1 MREFLYAGV
10 GLISRFHDKIMQLN
24 NAYEANFTDKELHF
38 LVIGL
43 LVIRIAMTVVKKLLE
58 KTKLEKA
65 AHGLIKSVVR
75 VVLYVLL
82 GLIVADAL
90 GVDVTGVIAL
100 ASVLTLAVS
109 LSVQNALTNV
119 IGGFTLLYTHP
130 FKSGDY
136 VEVAGK
142 SGTVQEIS
150 MIYTKLATPDNKII
164 SIPNSSVVSGDII
177 NYSVAGVRRVDVAVR
192 AVYSEP
198 SQKVIDALI
207 QAGTV
212 DKVMLDPAPM
222 AVITDYGESAI
233 GYSLRVWTKAED
245 YWDVYFVV
253 TQKILEIFAAQ
264 DIKMAYPHMHI
275 YMEK

>member
-1 MREFLYAGV
+1 MLMEEILFWCKA
-10 GLISRFHDKIMQLN
+10 QLGAAMTN
-24 NAYEANFTDKELHF
+24 
-38 LVIGL
+38 LVPAIVILAIGL
-43 LVIRIAMTVVKKLLE
+43 LVIRIVMTLVTKLLAN
-58 KTKLEKA
+58 TKLEKA
-65 AHGLIKSVVR
+65 AHGLIKSVAR

-90 GVDVTGVIAL
+90 GIDVTSIIAL

-109 LSVQNALTNV
+109 LSLQNALTNV
-119 IGGFTLLYTHP
+119 FGGFTLLYTHP

-142 SGTVQEIS
+142 AGTVLEIS
-150 MIYTKLATPDNKII
+150 MTYTKLATPDNKII
-164 SIPNSSVVSGDII
+164 SIPNSSVVAGDII

-198 SQKVIDALI
+198 SQKVMDALV

-222 AVITDYGESAI
+222 AVIDGYGDSAI
-233 GYSLRVWTKAED
+233 SYSLRVWTKAED
-245 YWDVYFVV
+245 YWDVYFAIH
-253 TQKILEIFAAQ
+253 QNIRDIFEAQ
-264 DIKMAYPHMHI
+264 NIKMAFPHMHV
-275 YMEK
+275 YMEKE

>member
-1 MREFLYAGV
+1 MVEMMVTLKNLVATAV
-10 GLISRFHDKIMQLN
+10 SNAIPALLI
-24 NAYEANFTDKELHF
+24 
-38 LVIGL
+38 LVAGL
-43 LVIRIAMTVVKKLLE
+43 LAIRIVMTVVSKLLE
-58 KTKLEKA
+58 KTHLEKA
-65 AHGLIKSVVR
+65 AHGLVKSVAR
-75 VVLYVLL
+75 VVLYLLL
-82 GLIVADAL
+82 GLMVADAL
-90 GVDVTGVIAL
+90 GIDVTSIIAL

-109 LSVQNALTNV
+109 LSVQNLLTNV
-119 IGGFTLLYTHP
+119 LGGFTLLYTHP

-150 MIYTKLATPDNKII
+150 MTYTKLATPDNKII

-177 NYSVAGVRRVDVAVR
+177 NYTVSGTRRVEVKVQ

-212 DKVMLDPAPM
+212 DKVLLDPAPV
-222 AVITDYGESAI
+222 AVIDSYAENGVN
-233 GYSLRVWTKAED
+233 YSLRVWTKTDD
-245 YWDVYFVV
+245 YWDVYYLINQNVR
-253 TQKILEIFAAQ
+253 TIFEAQ
-264 DIKMAYPHMHI
+264 GIRMAYPHMHV

>member
-1 MREFLYAGV
+1 MEEIISALKDLASAAV
-10 GLISRFHDKIMQLN
+10 EKVVPAVLI
-24 NAYEANFTDKELHF
+24 
-38 LVIGL
+38 LVAGL
-43 LVIRIAMTVVKKLLE
+43 LLIRIVMTIVKKLLDN
-58 KTKLEKA
+58 TKLEKA
-65 AHGLIKSVVR
+65 AHGLVKSVVR

-82 GLIVADAL
+82 GLILAGSL
-90 GVDVTGVIAL
+90 GIDVTSVVAL

-119 IGGFTLLYTHP
+119 IGGFTLLYTKP

-142 SGTVQEIS
+142 AGTVEEIS
-150 MIYTKLATPDNKII
+150 MTYTKLATPDNKII

-177 NYSVAGVRRVDVAVR
+177 NYTVAGVRRVDVAVR

-198 SQKVIDALI
+198 SQKVFDALL

-212 DKVMLDPAPM
+212 DKVLLDPAPF
-222 AVITDYGESAI
+222 AAIVSYGESAI
-233 GYSLRVWTKAED
+233 EYSLRVWTKAED
-245 YWDVYFVV
+245 YWDVFFVINQNV
-253 TQKILEIFAAQ
+253 KNVFDAQ
-264 DIKMAYPHMHI
+264 DIKMAYPHMHV

>member
-1 MREFLYAGV
+1 MNEIISALKELPSAAVEKLVPAVLILVAGV
-10 GLISRFHDKIMQLN
+10 
-24 NAYEANFTDKELHF
+24 
-38 LVIGL
+38 
-43 LVIRIAMTVVKKLLE
+43 LVIRIVMTVVKKLLE

-65 AHGLIKSVVR
+65 AHGLVKSVVR

-82 GLIVADAL
+82 ALILAGSL
-90 GVDVTGVIAL
+90 GIDVSSVVAL

-119 IGGFTLLYTHP
+119 MGGFTLLYTHP
-130 FKSGDY
+130 FKSGDF

-150 MIYTKLATPDNKII
+150 MTYTKLATPDNKII
-164 SIPNSSVVSGDII
+164 SIPNSSVVAGDII
-177 NYSVAGVRRVDVAVR
+177 NYSVAGVRRVDIAVK
-192 AVYSEP
+192 AVFSEP

-212 DKVMLDPAPM
+212 DKVLLDPAPV
-222 AVITDYGESAI
+222 AVIDGYADSAI
-233 GYSLRVWTKAED
+233 SYSLRVWTKAED
-245 YWDVYFVV
+245 YWDVFFVINQNV
-253 TQKILEIFAAQ
+253 KEIFDAQ
-264 DIKMAYPHMHI
+264 GIKMAYPHMHV

>member
-1 MREFLYAGV
+1 MLLDEMMIWCKA
-10 GLISRFHDKIMQLN
+10 QLRVALD
-24 NAYEANFTDKELHF
+24 NAVPAVVV

-43 LVIRIAMTVVKKLLE
+43 LVIRVVMALVTKLLDN
-58 KTKLEKA
+58 TKLEKA
-65 AHGLIKSVVR
+65 AHGLIKSVAR

-82 GLIVADAL
+82 GLIVADAV
-90 GVDVTGVIAL
+90 GIDVTSIIAL

-109 LSVQNALTNV
+109 LSVQNLLTNV
-119 IGGFTLLYTHP
+119 LGGFTLLYTHP

-150 MIYTKLATPDNKII
+150 MTYTKLATPDNKII
-164 SIPNSSVVSGDII
+164 SIPNASVVAGDII
-177 NYSVAGVRRVDVAVR
+177 NYTVSGTRRVDVAVQ
-192 AVYSEP
+192 AVYTEN

-212 DKVMLDPAPM
+212 DKVLLDPAPL
-222 AVITDYGESAI
+222 AVIDSYTDNGIRYA
-233 GYSLRVWTKAED
+233 LRVWTKTED
-245 YWDVYFVV
+245 YWDVYYVIN
-253 TQKILEIFAAQ
+253 QNIRDIFAAQ
-264 DIKMAYPHMHI
+264 DIKMAYPHMHV

>member
-1 MREFLYAGV
+1 MLLEKMMNWCK
-10 GLISRFHDKIMQLN
+10 DQLQT
-24 NAYEANFTDKELHF
+24 AFDTAVPAVAV

-43 LVIRIAMTVVKKLLE
+43 LVIRVVMALVNKLLE

-82 GLIVADAL
+82 GLMVADAL
-90 GVDVTGVIAL
+90 GIDVTSIIAL

-109 LSVQNALTNV
+109 LSVQNLLTNV
-119 IGGFTLLYTHP
+119 LGGFTLLYTRP

-150 MIYTKLATPDNKII
+150 MTYTKLATPDNKII
-164 SIPNSSVVSGDII
+164 SIPNASVVAGDII
-177 NYSVAGVRRVDVAVR
+177 NYTVAGVRRVDVAIQ
-192 AVYSEP
+192 AVYSENT
-198 SQKVIDALI
+198 QKVIDALI

-222 AVITDYGESAI
+222 AVIDSYADNGIRYA
-233 GYSLRVWTKAED
+233 LRVWTKAED
-245 YWDVYFVV
+245 YWDVYFVIN
-253 TQKILEIFAAQ
+253 QNIRDIFEAQ
-264 DIKMAYPHMHI
+264 GIKMAYPHMHV

>member
-1 MREFLYAGV
+1 MLLEKMMNWC
-10 GLISRFHDKIMQLN
+10 KIQLQL
-24 NAYEANFTDKELHF
+24 AFDTAVPAAVI

-43 LVIRIAMTVVKKLLE
+43 LAIRTLMTLVNKLLDN
-58 KTKLEKA
+58 TKLEKA
-65 AHGLIKSVVR
+65 AHGLIRSVLR

-82 GLIVADAL
+82 GLMVADRL
-90 GVDVTGVIAL
+90 GIDVTGVVAL

-109 LSVQNALTNV
+109 LSVQDLLTNV
-119 IGGFTLLYTHP
+119 FGGFTLLYTHP

-142 SGTVQEIS
+142 GGTVLEIS
-150 MIYTKLATPDNKII
+150 MTYTKLATPDNKII

-177 NYSVAGVRRVDVAVR
+177 NYTVSGTRRVEVKLQ

-198 SQKVIDALI
+198 SQKVIDALL
-207 QAGTV
+207 QAATV
-212 DKVMLDPAPM
+212 DKVLLEPAPM
-222 AVITDYGESAI
+222 AVIDSYGDNGIIYA
-233 GYSLRVWTKAED
+233 LRVWTKTED
-245 YWDVYFVV
+245 FWDVYY
-253 TQKILEIFAAQ
+253 TINQNIRDIFLAQ

>member
-1 MREFLYAGV
+1 MLME
-10 GLISRFHDKIMQLN
+10 KILNWCKAQL
-24 NAYEANFTDKELHF
+24 ELAMTNVVPAVAI
-38 LVIGL
+38 LAVGL
-43 LVIRIAMTVVKKLLE
+43 LVIRIVMVLINKLLE

-82 GLIVADAL
+82 GLMVADAM
-90 GVDVTGVIAL
+90 GIDVTGIIAL
-100 ASVLTLAVS
+100 ASVLTLAIS
-109 LSVQNALTNV
+109 LSVQNILTNV
-119 IGGFTLLYTHP
+119 IGGFTLLYTKP

-142 SGTVQEIS
+142 GGTVMEIN
-150 MIYTKLATPDNKII
+150 MTYTVLATPDNKII

-177 NYSVAGVRRVDVAVR
+177 NYSVSGTRRVDVKVQ

-198 SQKVIDALI
+198 SQKVIDALL

-212 DKVMLDPAPM
+212 DKVLLDPAPA
-222 AVITDYGESAI
+222 AVIDSYGDGAI
-233 GYSLRVWTKAED
+233 NYSLRVWTKSED
-245 YWDVYFVV
+245 YWDVYFVIN
-253 TQKILEIFAAQ
+253 QNIRDIFQAQ
-264 DIKMAYPHMHI
+264 DIKMAYPHMHV

>member
-1 MREFLYAGV
+1 MMNEIIAALTALVGASVQKAVPAVLILVV
-10 GLISRFHDKIMQLN
+10 GLLI
-24 NAYEANFTDKELHF
+24 
-38 LVIGL
+38 
-43 LVIRIAMTVVKKLLE
+43 IRIIMTIVKKLLD

-65 AHGLIKSVVR
+65 AHGLVKSVAR

-82 GLIVADAL
+82 GLIVADSL
-90 GVDVTGVIAL
+90 GIDVTSIVAL

-119 IGGFTLLYTHP
+119 IGGFTLLYTKP
-130 FKSGDY
+130 FKSGDF

-150 MIYTKLATPDNKII
+150 MTYTKLATPDNKLI

-177 NYSVAGVRRVDVAVR
+177 NYTVAGVRRVDVAVK

-212 DKVMLDPAPM
+212 DRVLLDPAPFA
-222 AVITDYGESAI
+222 AVESYGDSSI
-233 GYSLRVWTKAED
+233 GYTLRVWTKADD
-245 YWDVYFVV
+245 YWDVFFAVNQNV
-253 TQKILEIFAAQ
+253 KNIFDAQ
-264 DIKMAYPHMHI
+264 GIKMAYPHMHV
-275 YMEK
+275 YMEKE